1 MKIAVFGATGK
12 VGSHFVKQSL
22 EKGYSL
28 QVLVRDE
35 SKFGYKDNTNVSI
48 AAGNSTNLQDIEKV
62 INDVDYV
69 VSLLG
74 NVKVNQKY
82 THIMKESHSN
92 ILEIAAKKTQIPK
105 CIFISSIGCGGSS
118 WFIKAMLSMI
128 GGKKSFNDY
137 EAADKQIREQSIVPS
152 ILVRPYALNDKPATG
167 KYKILEPKTIHFA
180 KPVSRAD
187 LATCIIDIID
197 NNNFVSK
204 TIHVVGWYTS

>member
-82 THIMKESHSN
+82 THIMKESHTN

-137 EAADKQIREQSIVPS
+137 EAADKLIREQSIVPS
-152 ILVRPYALNDKPATG
+152 ILVRPYALNDKAATG
-167 KYKILEPKTIHFA
+167 KYKILESKTIHFA

-204 TIHVVGWYTS
+204 TIHVVG